1 MRSAVGWPSHPRGE
15 RPGGCPPRKRSSDST
30 WPVTARGKRSA
41 AGVTSPRSWQ
51 LRHPPA
57 ESPSP
62 PATLSARARSP
73 PSETRL
79 PAPRPAGAGP
89 AGTTGISANATERS
103 ITLERSHAPALGTA
117 AGRSVDKGQDAHGE
131 ETRRAEGEERD
142 GPVALVGVEEPGAPG
157 AIEPERDL
165 DETLRG
171 AAVHVGLAAPVSSC
185 RTDAELR
192 RAHELEILSP
202 QRVEHGQARAPR
214 HPDTD
219 DHDGGDAPC
228 AAQPAW
234 IEHPLG
240 VDEQESWP
248 EDAQPEGQAH
258 VQDGVSLRC
267 DLLGADQG
275 DRKKDDGQHGWRNRE
290 VRQVDE
296 GLVPCS

>member
-1 MRSAVGWPSHPRGE
+1 M
-15 RPGGCPPRKRSSDST
+15 
-30 WPVTARGKRSA
+30 
-41 AGVTSPRSWQ
+41 
-51 LRHPPA
+51 
-57 ESPSP
+57 
-62 PATLSARARSP
+62 
-73 PSETRL
+73 RL
-79 PAPRPAGAGP
+79 PARAPAGRGP
-89 AGTTGISANATERS
+89 AATAVISANATERS

-117 AGRSVDKGQDAHGE
+117 AGLGVDKGQDAHGE

-240 VDEQESWP
+240 VDEQRSEEHTS
-248 EDAQPEGQAH
+248 ELQSRFD
-258 VQDGVSLRC
+258 
-267 DLLGADQG
+267 
-275 DRKKDDGQHGWRNRE
+275 
-290 VRQVDE
+290 
-296 GLVPCS
+296 